1 MRLISN
7 IGHVFAAFLLLLP
20 GVVCLLGGALRV
32 LTPQVSARQLQL
44 HAQLGR
50 VTVYKKESCPYCKK
64 ARELLEGKYGL
75 QLSLVDIEDPDT
87 KKREEMLQQMRTF
100 SGGRNTVPQ
109 IFFNSEHLGGCDDV
123 HALDAA
129 GKLAEKVSKVRSEEV
144 TMMQEGWYHPW
155 Y

>member
-1 MRLISN
+1 MKLLSQVVY
-7 IGHVFAAFLLLLP
+7 VFAAFLILLS

-32 LTPQVSARQLQL
+32 LPRTCARRLQL

-50 VTVYKKESCPYCKK
+50 VTVYKKDSCPYCNK

-75 QLSLVDIEDPDT
+75 QLSLVDIEEPDA